1 MRTRPTNTTDKV
13 PHILFDGRWLRPDKP
28 DGITRYSTELVKALL
43 EKGTSVSIAVIDAS
57 QAEGLNV
64 DKLVVL
70 PKPNNLF
77 ASRRGLGKALREGDY
92 DLYFCPHF
100 LQILPNTETPTVL
113 TCHDLTPWKF
123 PASGSSIAWKVF
135 HKNLLGLKL
144 LLTRA
149 KFVATVSETSKKE
162 LESLLPDSDIR
173 VVYNGI
179 SEDFYRIKSKPT
191 KKQLVYIG
199 RYEAY
204 KNVET
209 LISAVKD
216 LPDYR
221 LVCIGAISE
230 TTKLRLAADRIK
242 FVGPVDDVKYKVI
255 LSESHALVMPSR
267 SEGFGLPVVEAM
279 AAGLPVVCSD
289 LPVFHEIGGDSLL
302 YVPSDDVASYVL
314 AVREL
319 EQSEFRKKK
328 VREARARA
336 RRLSWDKSADVLL
349 RLCTMDK

>member
-1 MRTRPTNTTDKV
+1 MRTRPTNTTDKI
-13 PHILFDGRWLRPDKP
+13 PHILFDGRWIRPNKP
-28 DGITRYSTELVKALL
+28 DGITRYSTELIKALL
-43 EKGTSVSIAVIDAS
+43 KKGALVSVAVWDAG
-57 QAEGLNV
+57 QVEGLDV
-64 DKLVVL
+64 DTLVVL
-70 PKPNNLF
+70 PKPNSLV
-77 ASRRGLGKALREGDY
+77 ASRRALKKTLKKGDY

-100 LQILPNTETPTVL
+100 LQILPRTDVPTAL
-113 TCHDLTPWKF
+113 TCHDLTPWQV
-123 PASGSSIAWKVF
+123 SGIGSSMAWRIF
-135 HKNLLGLKL
+135 HKNLLGLKFL
-144 LLTRA
+144 LKKA
-149 KFVATVSETSKKE
+149 KFVATVSKTSKKE
-162 LESLLPDSDIR
+162 LNDLMPDSDIR